1 MLVDKLDNCKEKE
14 NEYTEGYIKK
24 IQDAYKQ
31 EDIEVKIQEPS
42 KGKQWIQDKEVLLYK
57 SYEVNSPKPKTPK
70 PMFTQDEINNLDKY
84 MKYM

>member
-42 KGKQWIQDKEVLLYK
+42 KGYRSKD
-57 SYEVNSPKPKTPK
+57 TR
-70 PMFTQDEINNLDKY
+70 T
-84 MKYM
+84 